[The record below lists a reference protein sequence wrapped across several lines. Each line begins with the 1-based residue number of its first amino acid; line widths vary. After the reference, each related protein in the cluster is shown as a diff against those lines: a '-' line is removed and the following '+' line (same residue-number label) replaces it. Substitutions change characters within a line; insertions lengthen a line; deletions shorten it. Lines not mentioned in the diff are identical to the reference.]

1 MPKKITVSLPDATL
15 REYLQPHPDVTIL
28 EWDLSGEP
36 PQPHIDIV
44 VPPYMGGPQVL
55 RGLEAA
61 ETGLVQSQSIG
72 YDGVAEFLPAGR
84 VFANAA
90 GVHETSTAEL
100 ALALI
105 LASQRELPRL
115 LQNQR
120 EGRWETRPT
129 ASLADRRVLIV
140 GYGGVGKA
148 IEDRLLAFETTVTR
162 VASKARTDE
171 RGHVHGIDE
180 LHSLLPEHDIV
191 IVGVP
196 LSDATHHLIDDAF
209 LAAMPDGA
217 LLVNVAR
224 GPVADTEAL
233 VRHTAAG
240 RIRAALDVTD
250 PEPLPQDHPLW
261 GIPGVV
267 ISPHVGGASSAMRPR
282 MGRLVQRQI
291 ELMLEGEPPANVV
304 LGGWVPDS

>member
-1 MPKKITVSLPDATL
+1 M
-15 REYLQPHPDVTIL
+15 
-28 EWDLSGEP
+28 
-36 PQPHIDIV
+36 
-44 VPPYMGGPQVL
+44 
-55 RGLEAA
+55 
-61 ETGLVQSQSIG
+61 QSQSIG
-72 YDGVAEFLPAGR
+72 YDGVADSLPPGR

-100 ALALI
+100 TLALI
-105 LASQRELPRL
+105 LASQREFPRL
-115 LQNQR
+115 LQNQQ

-148 IEDRLLAFETTVTR
+148 IEDRLLPFETTVTR
-162 VASKARTDE
+162 VASKERTDA

-180 LHSLLPEHDIV
+180 LHSPAAGARHRGRGGSAQRLHPPPHRRR
-191 IVGVP
+191 
-196 LSDATHHLIDDAF
+196 F

-224 GPVADTEAL
+224 GPVADTDAL
-233 VRHTAAG
+233 VKHTGSG

-261 GIPGVV
+261 RTPGVI

-282 MGRLVQRQI
+282 MGKLLQRQI
-291 ELMLEGEPPANVV
+291 ELMLAGEPPVNVV
-304 LGGWVPDS
+304 LGG

>member
-1 MPKKITVSLPDATL
+1 MPTKITVSLPDPTL
-15 REYLQPHPDVTIL
+15 REYLTPHPDVTVL
-28 EWDLSGEP
+28 EWDLTGEP
-36 PQPHIDIV
+36 PLPRIDIV
-44 VPPYMGGPQVL
+44 VQPYMGSTEIL
-55 RGLEAA
+55 RSLEAVG
-61 ETGLVQSQSIG
+61 TGVVQSQSIG
-72 YDGVAEFLPAGR
+72 YDGVADSLPPGR

-100 ALALI
+100 TLALI
-105 LASQRELPRL
+105 LASQREFPRL
-115 LQNQR
+115 LANQQ

-148 IEDRLLAFETTVTR
+148 IEDRLLPFETTVTR
-162 VASKARTDE
+162 VASKARDDA

-180 LHSLLPEHDIV
+180 LHTLLPEHDIV

-196 LSDATHHLIDDAF
+196 LSDATRHLIDDAF
-209 LAAMPDGA
+209 LTAMPDGA

-224 GPVADTEAL
+224 GPVADTDAL
-233 VRHTAAG
+233 VKHTGSG

-261 GIPGVV
+261 RTPGVI

-282 MGRLVQRQI
+282 MGKLLQRQI
-291 ELMLEGEPPANVV
+291 DLMLADEPPVNVV
-304 LGGWVPDS
+304 LGG